1 MIIDLFHRPPWSGAE
16 LAKFTA
22 LHTARK
28 ADPRSVPPVPPV
40 S

>member
-16 LAKFTA
+16 LAKFTT
-22 LHTARK
+22 LHTPARK
-28 ADPRSVPPVPPV
+28 ADPRSVPPV

>member
-1 MIIDLFHRPPWSGAE
+1 MIIDVLTPPPWSGAD

-22 LHTARK
+22 LRSARK
-28 ADPRSVPPVPPV
+28 ADPRSVPPV